1 MADTPTPTTPD
12 SRKRK
17 FNSYTVIYD
26 SDFRAITAQN
36 LTTDMLKFS
45 EGTFAGFG

>member
-17 FNSYTVIYD
+17 FNSYTVAYKLG
-26 SDFRAITAQN
+26 AIQYFKNGEDDIPLATLLN
-36 LTTDMLKFS
+36 R
-45 EGTFAGFG
+45 